1 MIVLVGRRL
10 AGSPVDLGTVGCL
23 MAIDTEVMRAW
34 LEASCAAQGIVVA
47 DADADADA
55 DAGMVARVGVLLR
68 GGGVAGGRGA
78 TGVTPVP
85 SAAPRGH
92 DPERVE
98 TAPASLRRG
107 DGGVV
112 EDRGDDRRLTA

>member
-1 MIVLVGRRL
+1 
-10 AGSPVDLGTVGCL
+10 

-34 LEASCAAQGIVVA
+34 LEASCAAQGIAVVV
-47 DADADADA
+47 A

-68 GGGVAGGRGA
+68 GGGVTAGRGA

-107 DGGVV
+107 DGRKV

>member
-34 LEASCAAQGIVVA
+34 LEASCAAQGIVV
-47 DADADADA
+47 ADADADA

-98 TAPASLRRG
+98 TAPASLGRG

-112 EDRGDDRRLTA
+112 EDRDDDRRLTA